1 MNLDGKR
8 ETEVGSVAINTG
20 KKKPKAAKTGAK
32 KAAHAHS
39 GKKARKAHQGHE
51 AKPKKKRRSKRRKN
65 PAVDVTG
72 TAMAVLGG
80 AAGELI
86 GTPAAHFAG
95 KLVKKDGLGRGA
107 LRGAAGLAVDVGVSL
122 LVGMGSPSM
131 AKGMAGA
138 GGSKLVRE
146 LLSGIAV
153 TAKEPGLLTK
163 AGFASLPLPDGV
175 YVKDAQLFK
184 KGAAGAPDQLLL
196 GFNPRPYDVVY
207 DDGSRESVSLLGGI
221 GEDGEDALILDSEG
235 EYRVLAGALGDLVEA
250 EPQFEGSRG
259 RMGDLTPAYQTGLS
273 GDSVT
278 GWSDD

>member
-1 MNLDGKR
+1 
-8 ETEVGSVAINTG
+8 
-20 KKKPKAAKTGAK
+20 
-32 KAAHAHS
+32 
-39 GKKARKAHQGHE
+39 
-51 AKPKKKRRSKRRKN
+51 
-65 PAVDVTG
+65 
-72 TAMAVLGG
+72 
-80 AAGELI
+80 
-86 GTPAAHFAG
+86 
-95 KLVKKDGLGRGA
+95 
-107 LRGAAGLAVDVGVSL
+107 VSL